1 MKIFTLF
8 MSMSILSFNVISDEL
23 PLGSGLYAA
32 DYETVSQIQE
42 YCSEQYIEDP
52 EVSIEKQVLACIN
65 NDLDAAGY
73 EVFKSYGQVKSLLKS
88 TQEAL

>member
-1 MKIFTLF
+1 MKILTAFIA
-8 MSMSILSFNVISDEL
+8 MSVFSFNAISDEL
-23 PLGSGLYAA
+23 PSDSGLYTA

-52 EVSIEKQVLACIN
+52 EVSIEKQILACIN
-65 NDLDAAGY
+65 NDLEAAGY